1 MNVFVL
7 RHGIAA
13 ERNPHRYPNDAD
25 RPLVEEGE
33 RKTRKAAKAM
43 KALGLSFGRLLSS
56 PYARAR
62 QTAEIVAE
70 GLDCTDVLDL
80 CDALSP
86 KGDSRGVVAAI
97 KRIHPVPKDILL
109 VGHEPNLSEL
119 ISFLI
124 SGNAGASVLMKKG
137 GLCKLNCQ
145 SLHAGP
151 CATLEWLL
159 TPKQLSLIAG

>member
-1 MNVFVL
+1 MNIFVL
-7 RHGIAA
+7 RHGTAA

-43 KALGLSFGRLLSS
+43 KALDVSFGKILSS
-56 PYARAR
+56 PYKRAR

-70 GLDCTDVLDL
+70 GRGCSEGMEL

-86 KGDSRGVVAAI
+86 EGDSRGVVAAI
-97 KRIHPVPKDILL
+97 KRIHPVPKEILL

-137 GLCKLNCQ
+137 GLCKLNCH

-159 TPKQLSLIAG
+159 TSKQLSLIAD